1 MAYDYSV
8 LFNSED
14 GVSDTWKEVYSFF
27 HPFSWNLINILKK
40 TVFLPHDFYDIIAA
54 YLLLPSALC
63 RVVPYLF
70 LYGQSGSGKSTLAK
84 LGSYLHGVGINSSSD
99 TFAGIR
105 NSLDQRRNSY
115 AEVPDELEPNRTY
128 SKRVEK
134 NTCMVWDDI
143 DTSVFLNSPDLY
155 RLFKFGY
162 DRSTDKITLSS
173 KDVGE
178 NLEFHCFCPKVFS
191 SVSPMHLDDRFREL
205 RRRLIVIPCKRV
217 EELSDERRDELG
229 IMPNEWQNK
238 LINVDSYS
246 WKGFSKE
253 FQEFWDLDL
262 ASAFITTRKLLS
274 QSVKGLNSQQR
285 AISLDL
291 LATGIASGIWQDEQE
306 ATSRMKSY
314 WSWFKGETEKNAG
327 LGGLLKSYLKQEAVN
342 AKEVNRELE
351 IYTSQLRTQIDN
363 WVNMGWLYE
372 KPNSREIKEILLDL
386 GMRLQQGKWIK
397 G

>member
-8 LFNSED
+8 LFESED
-14 GVSDTWKEVYSFF
+14 GVSDTWREFYVDSQ
-27 HPFSWNLINILKK
+27 PLSWNLVNILEK

-70 LYGQSGSGKSTLAK
+70 LYGRSGSGKSTLAK
-84 LGSYLHGVGINSSSD
+84 IGSYLHGVSINSSSD

-115 AEVPDELEPNRTY
+115 AQVPDELEPERTY

-143 DTSVFLNSPDLY
+143 DSSVFINNPDLY

-162 DRSTDKITLSS
+162 DRTTDMITISS
-173 KDVGE
+173 KEVGE
-178 NLEFHCFCPKVFS
+178 NLRFHCFCPKIFS
-191 SVSPMHLDDRFREL
+191 SISPMHLDDRFKEL

-217 EELSDERRDELG
+217 EDLSDQRKNELG
-229 IMPNEWQNK
+229 IIDNAWETR
-238 LINVDSYS
+238 LINIGSCN
-246 WKGFSKE
+246 WKGFSNE
-253 FQEFWDLDL
+253 FQEFWDLEL

-274 QSVKGLNSQQR
+274 QSVRGLSSQQR
-285 AISLDL
+285 TISLDL
-291 LATGIASGIWQDEQE
+291 MATGIASGIWQDEQE
-306 ATSRMKSY
+306 ATDRMKFY
-314 WSWFKGETEKNAG
+314 WSWFKGETEKSAG
-327 LGGLLKSYLKQEAVN
+327 LGNLLATYIKREEVN
-342 AKEVNRELE
+342 AKNAGRELE
-351 IYTSQLRTQIDN
+351 IYTSQLRSQIEN
-363 WVNMGWLYE
+363 WVSMGWLYE
-372 KPNSREIKEILLDL
+372 KPHSKEVKETLLDL
-386 GMRLQQGKWIK
+386 GMRLRQGKWVK